1 MPRVKQCYPLVSG
14 GVPRRVSKYYPC
26 YPLVPLGMVPQLF
39 HPPPRTSFS
48 QLLHMLGRDW
58 FEHDLLKCDGVVRV
72 PASREAETHA
82 LE

>member
-1 MPRVKQCYPLVSG
+1 
-14 GVPRRVSKYYPC
+14 
-26 YPLVPLGMVPQLF
+26 
-39 HPPPRTSFS
+39 
-48 QLLHMLGRDW
+48 MLGRDW